1 MKEKY
6 RFGNV
11 GFAISIKKCDVV
23 VKKEIS
29 EKMNIKE
36 SRAME
41 RICSY
46 RKEYAKRKENHLQ

>member
-1 MKEKY
+1 MS
-6 RFGNV
+6 GNV

-23 VKKEIS
+23 VEKEIS

-46 RKEYAKRKENHLQ
+46 RKEHAKRKENHLQ